1 MTSRP
6 VERPGINGQP
16 KSSPEQLLQYVVKQN
31 THAVKQAQGR
41 TPAGRAG
48 VLLRH
53 PCFNASQITVRLP
66 GLSHYDKPPGP
77 LATHH
82 LHNNTASSPCRR
94 GSTINIHHG
103 LKNNNKNNNNC
114 RGLLTALLLTSTN
127 FARCFTVSLSLAP
140 ASADEAEEIIDIRI
154 RPNRF
159 YWWNIC
165 PRTAEVKSSIAKYFL
180 TCGVAADA
188 RFPRSHRFRADMEQK
203 RERRFES

>member
-1 MTSRP
+1 M
-6 VERPGINGQP
+6 ERPGINGQP
-16 KSSPEQLLQYVVKQN
+16 KSSPKQLLQYVVKQN

-53 PCFNASQITVRLP
+53 PCFNASQITAWLP

-82 LHNNTASSPCRR
+82 LYNNTTSSPCRR

-103 LKNNNKNNNNC
+103 LKNNNKNNNSC
-114 RGLLTALLLTSTN
+114 RGLLTAFLLTSTN
-127 FARCFTVSLSLAP
+127 FARHLTVSRPLAP
-140 ASADEAEEIIDIRI
+140 ASADEAEEIIDVRI
-154 RPNRF
+154 RPNRH

-165 PRTAEVKSSIAKYFL
+165 P
-180 TCGVAADA
+180 
-188 RFPRSHRFRADMEQK
+188 
-203 RERRFES
+203 